1 MEAGTHAFFLPPFLP
16 LDMRLFLP
24 TAMTAG
30 LVRARRLARSR
41 KGVPGGL
48 CSAFANAN
56 ASANLH
62 SPENPK
68 PYNPKLAKP

>member
-1 MEAGTHAFFLPPFLP
+1 
-16 LDMRLFLP
+16 
-24 TAMTAG
+24 

-41 KGVPGGL
+41 KGDPGGL